1 MLVKIFFKFFVDF
14 RKYCKWQSIFM
25 TVQHLSLRAF
35 GTVLNL
41 IYLLNDEMSF
51 LGKLS
56 LLDCWRR
63 SSEDHLCKF
72 KQNLEEIKQKDVN
85 SDFPD
90 FSSRP
95 KNLKKKK

>member
-1 MLVKIFFKFFVDF
+1 
-14 RKYCKWQSIFM
+14 M

-35 GTVLNL
+35 GAVLNL

-72 KQNLEEIKQKDVN
+72 KQNLEEIKKRDVN
-85 SDFPD
+85 FPLLVQG
-90 FSSRP
+90 P
-95 KNLKKKK
+95 KIWRKKSK